1 VFTTRH
7 LPLQIMVPN
16 LSIILSNN
24 LTVLVLHITNNH
36 SSTTVHIIMLVKEQI
51 FLPG

>member
-16 LSIILSNN
+16 LSNSL
-24 LTVLVLHITNNH
+24 
-36 SSTTVHIIMLVKEQI
+36 K
-51 FLPG
+51 